1 MLNTANYFPGVVC
14 VGLAV
19 VGVVVLVGVVLVVV
33 RVRRSRT
40 RNRKRRPQRRSPA
53 PIYKGLSK
61 IDTPGSSIV
70 TDEVDTA
77 ASHLSSMVTDEV
89 DTAASHLSLIVAEEV
104 DTAASHLS
112 LIVAEEVDSAATC
125 RPSIVADSGESL
137 LHSLCSVYIPLTN
150 LYRTRHLHFLVIV
163 SLHCTHHPY
172 PIIFVK
178 FLLHSPVFITHN

>member
-1 MLNTANYFPGVVC
+1 MLNTANYFPGVIC

-19 VGVVVLVGVVLVVV
+19 VGVVLVGVVLVVV
-33 RVRRSRT
+33 RVRRPRT
-40 RNRKRRPQRRSPA
+40 RNHTSLLRRLSPA
-53 PIYKGLSK
+53 PIYKGIPK
-61 IDTPGSSIV
+61 IDTPGSSIA
-70 TDEVDTA
+70 TE
-77 ASHLSSMVTDEV
+77 EV
-89 DTAASHLSLIVAEEV
+89 DTAASHLSLIVTEEV

-150 LYRTRHLHFLVIV
+150 LYRTRHLHFLVTD

-172 PIIFVK
+172 STTFVT
-178 FLLHSPVFITHN
+178 LLLRVTSTPQSL

>member
-77 ASHLSSMVTDEV
+77 ASHLSS
-89 DTAASHLSLIVAEEV
+89 IVAEEV

-125 RPSIVADSGESL
+125 KPSIVADSGESL